1 MQKYILPLA
10 IVATL
15 ILSPATSL
23 TEEIRDYEMPIAVD
37 VPLEQPAETYES
49 AQEAPAV
56 VIPADVD
63 LPADEPI
70 DTGATL
76 DDDHDALLQAQKRL
90 ITLGYLKGTADG
102 IYGPMTAAA
111 LQSFQDANNLN
122 PTGHLDN
129 QTQALLDQLVASSA
143 SNADVQKRLIDL
155 GYLQGAADG
164 KWGPRSTAAMKSF
177 QELNGLPVTGA
188 TDDAST
194 TVLFT
199 DDVIALPTGLT
210 VGSKGDDVVALQLK
224 LIQYGFLAG
233 KADGAYGNQTS
244 KAIQAFQEHLVA
256 QGYNLT
262 TDGAASPVTI
272 YYLNQPDLTTYIS
285 DVSLG
290 STGSEAKRV
299 ETRLANLGY
308 MDATP
313 DEEFDDYAVEA
324 LSLFQ
329 DKAGITATGVADRK
343 TIDMLFSSTA
353 PATDRCVLHGISKGD
368 KGMVV
373 QYVQEALFTG
383 GMAAI
388 MPNGKYGSD
397 EEDAIAR
404 LYEYAQEAQPSAASL
419 FADSSSLSKEA
430 VTALLDGLLGPNGAD
445 TAAEK
450 TRIQRRLHSL
460 YYLSKYDIDGKFG
473 NGTATALRVFQSTN
487 GLPETGEADDSTLS
501 LLFSDDAIAKR
512 LTYRVEVSIDAQTV
526 TVYQLN
532 ESDQYK
538 QVQQFTCST
547 GLGNSTPRGIFLDGY
562 PANRWHY
569 FKKFDCWAQY
579 SFEIEGNIL
588 FHSVLYDDKDVDTLR
603 KGSVYALGS
612 PASHGCIRLSVK
624 NAKWLFEHCKK
635 GSLVIVIS

>member
-1 MQKYILPLA
+1 MFIRIFA
-10 IVATL
+10 IAIITTL
-15 ILSPATSL
+15 FFPAAYMA
-23 TEEIRDYEMPIAVD
+23 EEIRDYDMPIAVD
-37 VPLEQPAETYES
+37 IPLEQSSEAETLAVDDLADSS
-49 AQEAPAV
+49 AVDVPAASD
-56 VIPADVD
+56 ADNLD
-63 LPADEPI
+63 AD
-70 DTGATL
+70 
-76 DDDHDALLQAQKRL
+76 HQALLQAQKRL
-90 ITLGYLKGTADG
+90 ITLGYLKGVADG
-102 IYGPMTAAA
+102 IYGPMTEAAIS
-111 LQSFQDANNLN
+111 SFQEANNLS
-122 PTGHLDN
+122 PTGHLD
-129 QTQALLDQLVASSA
+129 QETVSLLDHLVANA
-143 SNADVQKRLIDL
+143 STTADIQQRLIDL
-155 GYLQGAADG
+155 GYLQGTADG

-177 QELNGLPVTGA
+177 QELNNLSVTGA
-188 TDDAST
+188 ADDAST
-194 TVLFT
+194 AVLFS

-244 KAIQAFQEHLVA
+244 KAVQAFQDHLVT

-290 STGSEAKRV
+290 TTGSEAKRV

-343 TIDMLFSSTA
+343 TSDMLFSSTA

-397 EEDAIAR
+397 EQTGIER
-404 LYEYAQEAQPSAASL
+404 LYEYVQEAAPSAASL

-430 VTALLDGLLGPNGAD
+430 VSALLDGLLTPNGAD

-460 YYLSKYDIDGKFG
+460 YYLGKYEIDGKFG
-473 NGTATALRVFQSTN
+473 SGTANALRAFQSTN

-532 ESDQYK
+532 ESDQYE

-635 GSLVIVIS
+635 GTLVIVIS